1 MRGQRKLSC
10 GRVSI
15 CHATQTSALCRL
27 RHSSNRRPTYDTH
40 TGAWAEQYHSRR
52 TRDRCLRC
60 SKGHT
65 VGGQIRY
72 PLLSPCVYPFISF
85 YTLLRPYPPLL
96 LPVPSSTPPPCSCSK
111 CVVSGTSTGTVHDDG
126 CSRHLQC
133 VVTGVYGALS
143 LSLLQVPRAGNP
155 RRGRG
160 LHDRPRRRN
169 AAPTRAVSGRTPAL
183 RDLGTGE
190 GGRGEG

>member
-1 MRGQRKLSC
+1 MSPSATRHKQARFVGCGIRRIGGLHTTRTQVLGQSSITPDALAIAAFAALKDTRWG
-10 GRVSI
+10 GRS
-15 CHATQTSALCRL
+15 
-27 RHSSNRRPTYDTH
+27 DTPF
-40 TGAWAEQYHSRR
+40 
-52 TRDRCLRC
+52 C
-60 SKGHT
+60 
-65 VGGQIRY
+65 
-72 PLLSPCVYPFISF
+72 PLV
-85 YTLLRPYPPLL
+85 YTLSSPFTLCCARTSPLL

-190 GGRGEG
+190 GGRGKG